1 MIRLFTALLAI
12 VGFALTV
19 YLLIRLHGTLIIRWK
34 HVIEEYEESEGQ
46 MFDSDEKIK
55 DIADL
60 IGFTMVPVIVD
71 LLVFSGIYYLI
82 KGIVY

>member
-1 MIRLFTALLAI
+1 MIRLFTAL
-12 VGFALTV
+12 FATIGLGVAT

-46 MFDSDEKIK
+46 MFNNDEKIK
-55 DIADL
+55 DMADL
-60 IGFTMVPVIVD
+60 IGFTMIPVIAA